1 MSAWIETAL
10 IAIVLTNF
18 LLLASSRLGGCIR
31 TVAVQGVILGVLL
44 LFTHAGALT
53 PRILVLA
60 AVIVL
65 VKGVIL
71 RRLLLRTLG
80 SVHKRREIEPF
91 VGYTLSILVG
101 VASLLISMYMGARL
115 QLPGPVASSLA
126 VPVAFSTMLTGL
138 FLVISRRKALTQVLG
153 YLVAENG
160 IFVFAVTVTHGGSL
174 WVELGILLDV
184 LVAVFV
190 MGIAVHHIS
199 NEFDSI
205 DVARI
210 STLKG

>member
-1 MSAWIETAL
+1 MKHWIDTAL
-10 IAIVLTNF
+10 IAIVLKNL
-18 LLLASSRLGGCIR
+18 LLLASSLLGGCVR
-31 TVAVQGVILGVLL
+31 VVATQGVVLGVLL
-44 LFTHAGALT
+44 LSTHFGALT
-53 PRILVLA
+53 ARILWLA
-60 AVIVL
+60 VVIVV
-65 VKGVIL
+65 VKGLVL
-71 RRLLLRTLG
+71 RQLLLRTLD
-80 SVHKRREIEPF
+80 SVHKRREIEPL
-91 VGYTLSILVG
+91 VGFTLSILVG
-101 VASLLISMYMGARL
+101 IASLLVSIFMGTRL
-115 QLPGPVASSLA
+115 RLPWPAASPLA

-160 IFVFAVTVTHGGSL
+160 IFVFGVAVAHGGSI
-174 WVELGILLDV
+174 WVELGIILDV

-205 DVARI
+205 DVTRI

>member
-1 MSAWIETAL
+1 MNHWIDTAL

-31 TVAVQGVILGVLL
+31 IVASQGVILAVLL
-44 LFTHAGALT
+44 LCTHSGALT
-53 PRILVLA
+53 ARVLWLA
-60 AVIVL
+60 VVIVL
-65 VKGVIL
+65 VKGLIL
-71 RRLLLRTLG
+71 RQLLLRTLS
-80 SVHKRREIEPF
+80 SVHKRREIEPL
-91 VGYTLSILVG
+91 VGFTLSILVG
-101 VASLLISMYMGARL
+101 IASLLVSVYMGTRL
-115 QLPGPVASSLA
+115 QLPGPVASPLA

-160 IFVFAVTVTHGGSL
+160 IFVFGVGVAHGGSI

-205 DVARI
+205 DVTRI
-210 STLKG
+210 STLRG